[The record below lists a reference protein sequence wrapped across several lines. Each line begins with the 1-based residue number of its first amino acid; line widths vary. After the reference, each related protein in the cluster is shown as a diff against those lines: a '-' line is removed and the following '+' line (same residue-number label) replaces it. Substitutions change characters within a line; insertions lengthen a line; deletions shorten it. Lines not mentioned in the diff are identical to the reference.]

1 MFKLVVL
8 SALLAVAAARP
19 GHLLESSPLVYAA
32 PAATTI
38 VQEPV
43 LAKVGAVVKSVP
55 TAVSHQSQSVVHS
68 SAHVVEDIVAPVV
81 KSTPVVSYAAP
92 APVVHTSYAAAA
104 PVVHTSYAAPAP
116 VVHSTYAAAAPVLAT
131 SYAQVAASSPL
142 TYTATGV
149 CPSTR
154 HIRSLSPFPATQVEE
169 ANSPFNMFKLFV
181 LAALLA
187 VAAAKPGHL
196 AAAPL
201 VYSAPATTVVHQEP
215 VLAKVGAVVKSVPTA
230 VSHQSLTQ
238 VHSTP
243 VVEDVVA
250 PVVRTT
256 AVHSAPV
263 VAAAPVVKTVAPVA
277 YSAPLAYSA
286 PVAYSSY
293 SAPLTYSAPV
303 AYSAPL
309 SYAAPAPLL
318 HHAPL
323 TYAASA
329 W

>member
-1 MFKLVVL
+1 
-8 SALLAVAAARP
+8 
-19 GHLLESSPLVYAA
+19 
-32 PAATTI
+32 
-38 VQEPV
+38 
-43 LAKVGAVVKSVP
+43 
-55 TAVSHQSQSVVHS
+55 
-68 SAHVVEDIVAPVV
+68 
-81 KSTPVVSYAAP
+81 
-92 APVVHTSYAAAA
+92 
-104 PVVHTSYAAPAP
+104 
-116 VVHSTYAAAAPVLAT
+116 
-131 SYAQVAASSPL
+131 
-142 TYTATGV
+142 
-149 CPSTR
+149 
-154 HIRSLSPFPATQVEE
+154 
-169 ANSPFNMFKLFV
+169 MFKLFV

-201 VYSAPATTVVHQEP
+201 VYSAPAATTIVQEP

-230 VSHQSLTQ
+230 VSHQSVTQ

-250 PVVRTT
+250 PVVKTT

-263 VAAAPVVKTVAPVA
+263 VAAAPIVKTVAPVA

-286 PVAYSSY
+286 PSVAAYSAYPSY

-303 AYSAPL
+303 AYSSPVA
-309 SYAAPAPLL
+309 YAAPAPLL

>member
-1 MFKLVVL
+1 
-8 SALLAVAAARP
+8 
-19 GHLLESSPLVYAA
+19 
-32 PAATTI
+32 
-38 VQEPV
+38 
-43 LAKVGAVVKSVP
+43 
-55 TAVSHQSQSVVHS
+55 
-68 SAHVVEDIVAPVV
+68 
-81 KSTPVVSYAAP
+81 
-92 APVVHTSYAAAA
+92 
-104 PVVHTSYAAPAP
+104 
-116 VVHSTYAAAAPVLAT
+116 
-131 SYAQVAASSPL
+131 
-142 TYTATGV
+142 
-149 CPSTR
+149 
-154 HIRSLSPFPATQVEE
+154 
-169 ANSPFNMFKLFV
+169 MFKLFV

-201 VYSAPATTVVHQEP
+201 VYSAPATTTVVQEP

-250 PVVRTT
+250 PVVKTT

-263 VAAAPVVKTVAPVA
+263 LAAAPIVKTVAPVA

-293 SAPLTYSAPV
+293 AAPLTYSAPV

-323 TYAASA
+323 AYAAGA

>member
-1 MFKLVVL
+1 MFKLVRIL
-8 SALLAVAAARP
+8 IGLDRWDWITNSHSDLL
-19 GHLLESSPLVYAA
+19 
-32 PAATTI
+32 
-38 VQEPV
+38 Q
-43 LAKVGAVVKSVP
+43 
-55 TAVSHQSQSVVHS
+55 
-68 SAHVVEDIVAPVV
+68 
-81 KSTPVVSYAAP
+81 
-92 APVVHTSYAAAA
+92 
-104 PVVHTSYAAPAP
+104 
-116 VVHSTYAAAAPVLAT
+116 
-131 SYAQVAASSPL
+131 
-142 TYTATGV
+142 
-149 CPSTR
+149 
-154 HIRSLSPFPATQVEE
+154 
-169 ANSPFNMFKLFV
+169 FV
-181 LAALLA
+181 LTALLA

-196 AAAPL
+196 VGAPL
-201 VYSAPATTVVHQEP
+201 VYSAPATTVVQEP

-238 VHSTP
+238 VHSSP

-263 VAAAPVVKTVAPVA
+263 VAAAPIVKTVAPVA

-293 SAPLTYSAPV
+293 SAPLSYSAPV

>member
-68 SAHVVEDIVAPVV
+68 HAHVVEDVVAPVV
-81 KSTPVVSYAAP
+81 KSTPVVSYAAA
-92 APVVHTSYAAAA
+92 APVVHTSYAAA
-104 PVVHTSYAAPAP
+104 PVVHTSYAAAP
-116 VVHSTYAAAAPVLAT
+116 VVHTSYAAASPVLAT

-142 TYTATGV
+142 TYTATG
-149 CPSTR
+149 
-154 HIRSLSPFPATQVEE
+154 SLSSTHSKSVSQ
-169 ANSPFNMFKLFV
+169 SSDTSRRSQLHTKMFKLFV

-201 VYSAPATTVVHQEP
+201 VYSAPATTTVVQEP

-250 PVVRTT
+250 PVVKTT

-263 VAAAPVVKTVAPVA
+263 LAAAPIVKTVAPVA

-293 SAPLTYSAPV
+293 AAPLTYSAPV

-323 TYAASA
+323 TYAAGA

>member
-1 MFKLVVL
+1 M
-8 SALLAVAAARP
+8 
-19 GHLLESSPLVYAA
+19 
-32 PAATTI
+32 T
-38 VQEPV
+38 
-43 LAKVGAVVKSVP
+43 VP
-55 TAVSHQSQSVVHS
+55 QLNTFEVCLPIQRHQSKKPTPHQYVQIGKDRR
-68 SAHVVEDIVAPVV
+68 DIHMAPLWN
-81 KSTPVVSYAAP
+81 TNSY
-92 APVVHTSYAAAA
+92 SR
-104 PVVHTSYAAPAP
+104 
-116 VVHSTYAAAAPVLAT
+116 L
-131 SYAQVAASSPL
+131 Q
-142 TYTATGV
+142 
-149 CPSTR
+149 
-154 HIRSLSPFPATQVEE
+154 
-169 ANSPFNMFKLFV
+169 FV

-201 VYSAPATTVVHQEP
+201 VYSAPATTTVVQEP

-250 PVVRTT
+250 PVVKTT

-263 VAAAPVVKTVAPVA
+263 LAAAPIVKTVAPVA

-293 SAPLTYSAPV
+293 AAPLTYSAPV

-323 TYAASA
+323 TYAAGS